1 MLCCKADIFGPS
13 VGSANAIAD
22 LNENDVNRHLAVPIT
37 EESDMNKKLISTIDR
52 ECRTMSKS
60 VEWNLHA

>member
-1 MLCCKADIFGPS
+1 MLQSRYFWTV

-37 EESDMNKKLISTIDR
+37 EESDMNKKLISTISR